1 MFLDQ
6 WICGYISN
14 YGRVIR
20 KGDETKTYGL
30 VVVPCYDKVGIT
42 TSRKVNAVVDTV
54 FNQGQPAISVIKK

>member
-1 MFLDQ
+1 M
-6 WICGYISN
+6 
-14 YGRVIR
+14 IR

-54 FNQGQPAISVIKK
+54 FKQGQPAISVIKKWQEI